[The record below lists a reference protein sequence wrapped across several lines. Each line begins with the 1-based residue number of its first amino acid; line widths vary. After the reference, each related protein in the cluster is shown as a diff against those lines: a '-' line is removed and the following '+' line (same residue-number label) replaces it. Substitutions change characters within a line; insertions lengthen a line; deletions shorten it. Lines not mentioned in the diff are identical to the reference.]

1 MAKKIVIIG
10 GVAGGASAACRLRRL
25 DEDAQIILLERSG
38 QVSFANCGM
47 PYYIGGV
54 IEDRDELLLQTP
66 KSLYARFRI
75 DVRINSEAI
84 QINAEEQTVT
94 VRECLTGRTYS
105 EAYDELVLSP
115 GAAPI
120 RPSLP
125 GAELPQVFTLR
136 NMEDCDA
143 VKSYIAANA
152 PKRALVVG
160 GGFIGIELAENLRQL
175 GVEVALVELAE
186 QVLAP
191 LDPEM
196 AAYLHQHLTA
206 KGVALRLGTGLDAIE
221 AENGALQCKLSDGS
235 AYQADLVALAIGIA
249 PDNKLAV
256 QAGLAL
262 GPKGGILV
270 DEQMRT
276 SDPHIYAV
284 GDAVV
289 SKDYV
294 SGAEALIPLAG
305 PANRQGRIVGS
316 VAAGRDFSY
325 RGTLGTSVCKVFDLT
340 AASTGRNEKQLKQA
354 GISYSKVYTHPSDH
368 AGYYPGATMIHMKL
382 LFSPE
387 TGKVLGAQAVG
398 RKGVDKRIDVIS
410 TAIYAGL
417 TVEDLENLELAYAP
431 PFSAAKDVVNLT
443 GFVAANVRRG
453 DLKQVFVED
462 VEKLMS
468 GGEYCLLDVRTP
480 GEVAQGTI
488 PGAVNI
494 PVDSLRERIAEVPRD
509 KKLLVFCK
517 VGLRG
522 YVACRILAQHGFD
535 PYNLSGGYTTWNAG
549 KA

>member
-1 MAKKIVIIG
+1 MPKKIVIIG

-25 DEDAQIILLERSG
+25 DENAQIILLERSG

-66 KSLYARFRI
+66 ESLYARFRI
-75 DVRINSEAI
+75 DVRVNSEAV
-84 QINAEEQTVT
+84 QIDPQQQTVS
-94 VRECLTGRTYS
+94 VRELPTGKAYCLP
-105 EAYDELVLSP
+105 YDTLILSP

-125 GAELPQVFTLR
+125 GVDLPQVFTLR
-136 NMEDCDA
+136 SMEDCDA
-143 VKSYIAANA
+143 LKHHITASA

-160 GGFIGIELAENLRQL
+160 GGFIGIEMAENFRHL
-175 GVEVALVELAE
+175 GVEVTLVELAQ

-196 AAYLHQHLTA
+196 AAYLHRHLES
-206 KGVALRLGTGLDAIE
+206 KGIKLRLGVGLDAIE
-221 AENGALQCKLSDGS
+221 ASGGALCCKLSDGS
-235 AYQADLVALAIGIA
+235 SCQVDLAALAIGIA
-249 PDNKLAV
+249 PDNKLAL

-262 GPKGGILV
+262 GPRGGILV

-284 GDAVV
+284 GDAVL

-294 SGAEALIPLAG
+294 SGAEALVPLAG
-305 PANRQGRIVGS
+305 PANRQGRIAGS
-316 VAAGRDFSY
+316 VAAGRPFSY

-340 AASTGRNEKQLKQA
+340 AASTGKNEKQLKQA
-354 GISYSKVYTHPSDH
+354 GIPYDKVYAHPSDH
-368 AGYYPGATMIHMKL
+368 AGYYPGATMIHTKL

-398 RKGVDKRIDVIS
+398 PKGVDKRIDVIA
-410 TAIYAGL
+410 TALYAGL

-431 PFSAAKDVVNLT
+431 PFSAAKDAVNLT
-443 GFVAANVRRG
+443 GFVASNVRRG
-453 DLKQVFVED
+453 DLKQFFAED
-462 VEKLMS
+462 VQRLMS
-468 GGEYCLLDVRTP
+468 TGAYYLLDVRTP
-480 GEVAQGTI
+480 GEVAHGTI

-494 PVDSLRERIAEVPRD
+494 PVDSLRERLEELPRD

-522 YVACRILAQHGFD
+522 YVACRILTQHGFD
-535 PYNLSGGYTTWNAG
+535 PYNLSGGYTSWTAG
-549 KA
+549 RS